1 VTPLAELVIRA
12 QSGDRDSFAEVVER
26 FREYAY
32 GRAFA
37 VLGDHQLAEDA
48 VQEAFAEAFFSLD
61 KLREPAAFPGWFK
74 RIVIKRIDRIIR
86 GKKVP
91 MASLDAVGETFGEI
105 GTEPTQDD
113 ESGFLAGTVK
123 GALDTLPDHERAA
136 ARMYYLDERAQRD
149 IADELGVP
157 VTTIKKRLWAS
168 RQRLKKTLGEFA
180 PLDAAAE
187 QEEALPRDVQ
197 LFAAARNGFAHKVA
211 QLLNEDPSL
220 VNAANDDGL
229 TIQLYAAHAM
239 HHSGNAHVV
248 EVLLARGA
256 DIDAHTGAALGMT
269 THVRHMLE
277 RNAAMRRTRS
287 AWERTPLH
295 WAASGGHLELVQWLL
310 AHGADANAWDRWGCT
325 PLHLAAELG
334 RVEIVRELIDA
345 GADIESRL
353 KNGKTVLHL
362 AAQSGNTQIVEMLL
376 SRDAAL
382 DIFAAASLGF
392 REYLRKTLARRPK
405 LVHARLPFGATP
417 LHMAAESGRG
427 DMAEFLVEQ
436 GAPLDLVGA
445 AELGW
450 TDRVRELLEKQPA
463 VVNAKSG
470 SFGFTALHSAT
481 SKGHRDLARL
491 LLAGG
496 AEVNAT
502 DDMYQKTP
510 LGEALFYGNEAMV
523 RLLHRHG
530 GEA

>member
-1 VTPLAELVIRA
+1 MTALKDLVIQA
-12 QSGDRDSFAEVVER
+12 QAGDRDAFAEVVER
-26 FREYAY
+26 FRDNAHARAY
-32 GRAFA
+32 A

-48 VQEAFAEAFFSLD
+48 VQEAFAEAFFNLE

-74 RIVIKRIDRIIR
+74 RIVIKRIDRLIR
-86 GKKVP
+86 GKKIST
-91 MASLDAVGETFGEI
+91 ASLDVLADVATP
-105 GTEPTQDD
+105 TEDD
-113 ESGFLAGTVK
+113 DAGDSESLSATLD
-123 GALDTLPDHERAA
+123 GALETLPEHERDV
-136 ARMYYLDERAQRD
+136 ARMYYLDELPQKE
-149 IADELGVP
+149 IADVLGVP
-157 VTTIKKRLWAS
+157 STTIKKRLWAS
-168 RQRLKKTLGEFA
+168 RQRLKKTLGDLA
-180 PLDAAAE
+180 PLDDAISE
-187 QEEALPRDVQ
+187 DRALSREVQ

-211 QLLNEDPSL
+211 QLLVEEPGLVHATNE
-220 VNAANDDGL
+220 DGL
-229 TIQLYAAHAM
+229 TIPLYAAHAM
-239 HHSGNAHVV
+239 HHSGNPTVV

-256 DIDAHTGAALGMT
+256 DIDAHAGAALGMT
-269 THVRHMLE
+269 AHVRRLLE
-277 RNAAMRRTRS
+277 GRAERS
-287 AWERTPLH
+287 PYSGAWNRTPLH
-295 WAASGGHLELVQWLL
+295 WAASGGHIELMDWLI
-310 AHGADANAWDRWGCT
+310 AHGAKVDARDSWGCT

-334 RVEIVRELIDA
+334 RTEAARRLVDA
-345 GADIESRL
+345 GADIKGRL

-362 AAQSGNTQIVEMLL
+362 AAQTHHPEIVELL
-376 SRDAAL
+376 LRHDAGL

-392 REYLRKTLARRPK
+392 REHLRKALARKPE

-450 TDRVRELLEKQPA
+450 TERVRELLEKQPA

-481 SKGHRDLARL
+481 SKGHRDLARM

-510 LGEALFYGNEAMV
+510 LGEALYYGNEAMV